1 MTNTN
6 TKLNLIFGHP
16 VAHSLSPK
24 LHSQIYE
31 QIGVADQFV
40 FLASDIDPDHLDTAM
55 ASIKVLGINGL
66 AVTIPHKVAIID
78 YLDDVDSTAMAIGAV
93 NTVVNRDGILYGYN
107 TDWLGTL
114 IPLANHY
121 GVQIKNLQHIPRFLE
136 GKKVA
141 LIGAGGA
148 SRAMAF
154 AVLMAGAELY
164 IFNRTKETATI
175 LAQDLREV
183 MALAKIQVFDD
194 KLINGV
200 YACDIVINSTSL
212 GMSPNQHQTPVP
224 KQWLH
229 KDQVCFD
236 AVYKPFETLFIQEAK
251 AQGCEVI
258 LGLEMFLYQAVYQF
272 EYHTGHKP
280 DIAKMREI
288 LSV

>member
-1 MTNTN
+1 MTSTS

-24 LHSQIYE
+24 LHSSIYE
-31 QIGVADQFV
+31 SIGIADKYT
-40 FLASDIDPDHLDTAM
+40 FLASDVHPDDLDKAM
-55 ASIKVLGINGL
+55 CAMKILGINGL

-93 NTVVNRDGILYGYN
+93 NTVVNKNGILHGYN

-114 IPLANHY
+114 IPLANY
-121 GVQIKNLQHIPRFLE
+121 FGVTIKNLHHIPRFLE

-154 AVLMAGAELY
+154 AVLSAGAELF
-164 IFNRTKETATI
+164 IFNRTKETAQI
-175 LAQDLREV
+175 LAEDLKEV
-183 MALAKIQVFDD
+183 MPLAMIQVFDN
-194 KLINGV
+194 KLINSV

-212 GMSPNQHQTPVP
+212 GMTPHAEETPVP

-229 KDQVCFD
+229 SGQICFD
-236 AVYKPFETLFIQEAK
+236 AVYKPFETRFIREAK
-251 AQGCEVI
+251 EQGCETI